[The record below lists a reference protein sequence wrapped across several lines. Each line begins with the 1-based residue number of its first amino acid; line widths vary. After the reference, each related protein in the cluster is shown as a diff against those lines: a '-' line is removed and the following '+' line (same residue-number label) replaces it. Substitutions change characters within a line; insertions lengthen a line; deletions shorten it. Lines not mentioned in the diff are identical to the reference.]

1 MKELIYILKR
11 NGSIIY
17 DFISNN
23 ITGDIVQRT
32 REYYK
37 KLVSYETKY
46 IEMLKKFLQAFF
58 FGGLLCLIGQLFLEA
73 LYNFFNEA
81 DANLYLLIIM
91 VTIAGV
97 LSAIGVYDDIGQ
109 VAKCGIAIPI
119 TGFSNACV
127 SSAMEYK
134 KEGLV
139 LGIGSNLLKLAGSV
153 IVLGTAS
160 AIVVNIIRYIFWVI
174 GWDLK
179 LIMPI

>member
-1 MKELIYILKR
+1 LRK

-17 DFISNN
+17 AKYNHN

-46 IEMLKKFLQAFF
+46 ISMLKKFLQAFF
-58 FGGLLCLIGQLFLEA
+58 FGGLLCLIGQLILEA

-91 VTIAGV
+91 ITFAGI
-97 LSAIGVYDDIGQ
+97 LSAIGIYDDIGQ

-139 LGIGSNLLKLAGSV
+139 LGIGSNCLKLAGSV
-153 IVLGTAS
+153 IVLGSVS
-160 AIVVNIIRYIFWVI
+160 AILVNIVRYFFWVI
-174 GWDLK
+174 
-179 LIMPI
+179 